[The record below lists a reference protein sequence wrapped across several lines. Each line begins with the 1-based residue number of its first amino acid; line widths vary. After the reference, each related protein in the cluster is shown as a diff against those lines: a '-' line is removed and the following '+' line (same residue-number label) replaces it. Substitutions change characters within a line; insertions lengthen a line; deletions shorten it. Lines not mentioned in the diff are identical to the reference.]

1 MKQTQDGGHP
11 ETGTG
16 KGKNMKTKMICKII
30 VRCLVLLAVAI
41 IGQAK
46 AAPVHVEANKGR
58 FQEHGAG
65 ISVGKGSECFV
76 VVPQHV
82 VELAHSILVTDSKG
96 RSAAARPYQAPDG
109 VDAALLKVESGHTMD
124 CPEDWDD
131 GSAGEAMLAEADFL
145 ISMKVKQ
152 GGSKQ
157 RRRGFLGEESSTTM
171 TVQPFSSTKSD
182 RYVEGDSG
190 SAIYA
195 KNRLVGMVVA
205 VDTATGVG
213 VAIKQSQLHA
223 LFGNLVLEQS
233 VQRAL
238 INPVYYRNREDRYA
252 TIGIKDFVD
261 TETTL
266 QVVMLDSQAA
276 AANLQ
281 NVRRGIPPVYP
292 DNLDYIVSTSII
304 DNRARNEK
312 NPHYKASAAKEKN
325 FGKQLLNNLG
335 NRTHRYIYVS
345 NIDVE
350 VHIVNPEDSE
360 QMTHIAQL
368 EYKVPLTDDVDQNAL
383 RKELPA
389 RAAVD
394 ALRETMVKYGLPVIA
409 RQDGEKEEETGI
421 LGLLLNGKD

>member
-1 MKQTQDGGHP
+1 MKYTSCYG
-11 ETGTG
+11 
-16 KGKNMKTKMICKII
+16 
-30 VRCLVLLAVAI
+30 LVSCFCIAMASIFALQVH
-41 IGQAK
+41 
-46 AAPVHVEANKGR
+46 AAPVHIEVDTGR
-58 FQEHGAG
+58 AQEHGAG
-65 ISVGKGSECFV
+65 ISVGKGSECFI
-76 VVPQHV
+76 VVPLHV
-82 VELAHSILVTDSKG
+82 VEFARSIMVTDSGG
-96 RSAAARPYQAPDG
+96 RSAVARPYQAPDG
-109 VDAALLKVESGHTMD
+109 VDAALLKVENGHTLD

-131 GSAGEAMLAEADFL
+131 GSAGEAMLPEADFL

-171 TVQPFSSTKSD
+171 TVQPFSASKSD
-182 RYVEGDSG
+182 RHIEGDSG

-195 KNRLVGMVVA
+195 KNRLVGMIVA
-205 VDTATGVG
+205 VNTATGEG
-213 VAIKQSQLHA
+213 LAIKQSQLHA

-261 TETTL
+261 TETSL

-304 DNRARNEK
+304 DNRARNEQ
-312 NPHYKASAAKEKN
+312 NPNYKASAAKEKN
-325 FGKQLLNNLG
+325 FGKQLLNSLG
-335 NRTHRYIYVS
+335 SRTHRYIYVS

-350 VHIVNPEDSE
+350 VQIVHPEDNE

-368 EYKVPLTDDVDQNAL
+368 EYKVPLTDDIDQNAL

-409 RQDGEKEEETGI
+409 QKDNEQEEPTDI
-421 LGLLLNGKD
+421 LGLLLNGQN

>member
-1 MKQTQDGGHP
+1 
-11 ETGTG
+11 
-16 KGKNMKTKMICKII
+16 MKTCN
-30 VRCLVLLAVAI
+30 VFTNI
-41 IGQAK
+41 IGPATLMLVAFVGQAN

-65 ISVGKGSECFV
+65 ISVGKGQECFV

-82 VELAHSILVTDSKG
+82 VELARSILITDGNG
-96 RSAAARPYQAPDG
+96 RSAEARPYQAPDG
-109 VDAALLKVESGHTMD
+109 VDAALLKVESGHTLD

-131 GSAGEAMLAEADFL
+131 GSAGEAMLPEAEFL
-145 ISMKVKQ
+145 ISTKVKQ

-171 TVQPFSSTKSD
+171 TVQPFSASKSD
-182 RYVEGDSG
+182 RHIEGDSG

-195 KNRLVGMVVA
+195 KNRLVGMIVA
-205 VDTATGVG
+205 VDTATGEG

-223 LFGNLVLEQS
+223 LFGNIVLEQS

-238 INPVYYRNREDRYA
+238 INPVYFRNREDRYA

-261 TETTL
+261 AETTF

-281 NVRRGIPPVYP
+281 NIRRGIPPVYP

-304 DNRARNEK
+304 DNRARNEQ
-312 NPHYKASAAKEKN
+312 NPNYKASASREKN

-350 VHIVNPEDSE
+350 VQIVNPEDNE

-368 EYKVPLTDDVDQNAL
+368 EYKVPLTDDIDQNAL

-394 ALRETMVKYGLPVIA
+394 ALRETMVKYNLPVIA
-409 RQDGEKEEETGI
+409 RQDNEEKEETDI